1 MYTVICDGAYLHSP
15 EINEYRVIDPTVT
28 LEANKVGRFEF
39 TILANHPI
47 YSAITRLKSLIEVY
61 DDGVLLFRGRPLN
74 DSIDIYNSQTILCVG
89 ELDYLHDTLMPP
101 YNFTGGISSYLTS
114 LINNHNS
121 QVESYKH
128 FALGVVTVTDSNNY
142 IVRSNEEYS
151 NTWEEINDKLINNLG
166 GYIVLRREGETNYID
181 YLQDALYTSP
191 QEIELTKNIL
201 DYQQEIN
208 ANDIVTIM
216 IPLGAKLKDEQG
228 NDTGQ
233 RLTIES
239 VNGGISYVENANGIA
254 KWGRIWS
261 VQIWD
266 DVTDPNNL
274 KSKAQSTL
282 GTLVNLGV
290 SITIKAIDLSLV
302 DSDIPRFRH
311 LEYVRVK
318 SLPHQIDEMMLIK
331 KQTIKLDDP
340 TQNTIELGVEYSS
353 FSDKQLQ
360 ANNIIKKV
368 YSNYVTNEVVADIR
382 EITTLLQSSITQLPN
397 DIHLWVMQ
405 QTYSKEVIDESLS
418 EIQLS
423 VEGIRLEVSQLGGYN
438 IISNAIGTYGTMD
451 WTFRSE
457 PFHAK
462 STAPYAVINA
472 EPIFAINT
480 NGPIMRSVE
489 SNSAAKTGFRFWHE
503 GLAFSKYA
511 IVESGSEYSLHT
523 KVKGS
528 GILRFKLREYTSPT
542 PTNVDAYHKETL
554 LATSIVNNS
563 YTTLESTLRLETNT
577 ICVVLVV
584 ESDVDIYT
592 QQYAEFTDTSFNIG
606 APKPYGQSL
615 TDVNNRVDSLNAR
628 VEIAEDA
635 VDIFASRV
643 QTLDGRVDSAFSQL
657 TVQAGQISSKVGLNG
672 VISAINQS
680 PETIKLSA
688 QKLSLEGLTTI
699 NNKVKIHTDGTLEAV
714 DAKFTGTVNAVN
726 GSIGNFQLSGGI
738 LSINSTRYS
747 KFMTEADVDRLFSII
762 RGEIAATESDWV
774 TYDLNDDGV
783 LDIVDAMFIRRAL
796 LGNSPNPIPLI
807 TSLRMGDSKGTIEA
821 SMNYANNEK
830 YRETRITPTSIR
842 SSTVVAK
849 SLFIPGVNGQY
860 YEIMVDDFDPNNLK
874 VRASLIRMVKPLA

>member
-1 MYTVICDGAYLHSP
+1 MYTVLCDGAYLHSP
-15 EINEYRVIDPTVT
+15 ELAEYKLIDPTVT
-28 LEANKVGRFEF
+28 LEINKAGRFEF
-39 TILANHPI
+39 TILPNHPM
-47 YSAITRLKSLIEVY
+47 YSSIERLKSLIEVY
-61 DDGVLLFRGRPLN
+61 DNDVLLFRGRPLN
-74 DSIDIYNSQTILCVG
+74 DSINLNNSQSILCAG
-89 ELDYLHDTLMPP
+89 ELDYLNDSVMPP
-101 YNFTGGISSYLTS
+101 YEFTGGISTYLS
-114 LINNHNS
+114 NFISNHNS
-121 QVESYKH
+121 QVEPYKQ
-128 FALGVVTVTDSNNY
+128 FQLGLVTVTDPNNT
-142 IVRSNEEYS
+142 ILRSNIEYTNS
-151 NTWEEINDKLINNLG
+151 RQEINDKLLGILG
-166 GYIVLRREGETNYID
+166 GYLVLRRENDINYID
-181 YLQDALYTSP
+181 YLEDALYSST
-191 QEIELTKNIL
+191 QEIKLTENML
-201 DYQQEIN
+201 DYQQDIS
-208 ANDIVTIM
+208 ANDIVTVM
-216 IPLGAKLKDEQG
+216 IPLGAKIKDEQG
-228 NDTGQ
+228 NDTDR

-239 VNGGISYVENANGIA
+239 VNGGQSYIEDTNGIA

-274 KSKAQSTL
+274 KSKAISSL
-282 GTLVNLGV
+282 NTLVNLGV
-290 SITIKAIDLSLV
+290 SITIKAVDLSLV
-302 DSDIPRFRH
+302 DNTMNRFRQF
-311 LEYVRVK
+311 EYVRVV
-318 SLPHQIDEMMLIK
+318 SAPHQIDEMMLIK

-340 TQNTIELGVEYSS
+340 SQNTIELGVEFSS
-353 FSDKQLQ
+353 FTDKQLQ

-368 YSNYVTNEVVADIR
+368 YSNYVTNEVVAEIR
-382 EITTLLQSSITQLPN
+382 EITTILESSITQLP
-397 DIHLWVMQ
+397 DEIRLWVSE
-405 QTYSKEVIDESLS
+405 QTYGKTLIDEKFN
-418 EIQLS
+418 EIYVGL
-423 VEGIRLEVSQLGGYN
+423 EGIRLEVSQLGGYN

-462 STAPYAVINA
+462 SSAPYAVINA

-542 PTNVDAYHKETL
+542 PTSVDAYHKETL

-563 YTTLESTLRLETNT
+563 YTTLERTLRLETNT

-628 VEIAEDA
+628 VEIAEDT
-635 VDIFASRV
+635 VDIFTSRV
-643 QTLDGRVDSAFSQL
+643 QSLDGRVDSAFSQL

-726 GSIGNFQLSGGI
+726 GSIGNFQLTNGVM
-738 LSINSTRYS
+738 SINSTRYS
-747 KFMTEADVDRLFSII
+747 KFMTEADVNRLFSII
-762 RGEIAATESDWV
+762 RGEIVATESDWA